1 MFKTCLSNEQK
12 VPVLGDIPIL
22 GALFT
27 NRTVQK
33 NKRNLL
39 NFIRPTILR
48 GGGEADYF
56 TRKKYNYIRSLQEQQ
71 AETSIPLMGEEQ
83 RPQLPPIEDYDD
95 RDSFSRDS
103 GVSSNESS
111 VRDSER
117 DSGGA
122 AHFICI
128 PRAR

>member
-1 MFKTCLSNEQK
+1 

-27 NRTVQK
+27 NRSVTK

-56 TRKKYNYIRSLQEQQ
+56 TRKKYDYIRSLQEQQ

-103 GVSSNESS
+103 CVSGNESTP
-111 VRDSER
+111 RDTER
-117 DSGGA
+117 DAGNYKRRGDD
-122 AHFICI
+122 F
-128 PRAR
+128 